1 MRSYNSY
8 SSRFIGSTMSAI
20 PRDVSPES
28 YNDARASAPRPR
40 VCFVGMANL
49 PVLAREFNRHPIGG
63 EQVQQT
69 LLAKAFARR
78 GYRVSMI
85 TADYGQ
91 AEGASW
97 DSVRTHKAFA
107 PREGVPVLRFF
118 HPRWSGLWSAMK
130 RSQADVFYTS
140 CGGAIVGQIA
150 LFCARHDKRMV
161 FRVASDADCEPELP
175 LIKYWRDKK
184 LYEYGLRRADCVLVQ
199 SERQRELLKRN
210 FGVDSVVAGML
221 VESGIEPRD
230 FADRTLAAIWIN
242 NFRTLKRAD
251 RLLDA
256 ANALPDTDFHLV
268 GGPAPGFQSY
278 FDEICARARVQR
290 NVSVHGQVPYH
301 DVNEFYEQARIYV
314 NTSEIEGFPNSY
326 LQAWVRGTPVVAY
339 FDPDGLIEREG
350 LGLAVSNQQE
360 LIDAIRCLTTDAS
373 RWREASVRCREFM
386 ARRFG
391 EEQVL
396 APYHAAFA
404 HQCQSLEKSR

>member
-1 MRSYNSY
+1 
-8 SSRFIGSTMSAI
+8 MSAI
-20 PRDVSPES
+20 PRGIATES
-28 YNDARASAPRPR
+28 YNGTTASDARPR
-40 VCFVGMANL
+40 VCFIGMSNL

-78 GYRVSMI
+78 GYPVSMI

-107 PREGVPVLRFF
+107 LRDGLPVLRFF

-130 RSQADVFYTS
+130 RSRADVFYTS

-150 LFCARHDKRMV
+150 MYCSRHGHRMV
-161 FRVASDADCEPELP
+161 FRVASDADCESELP

-210 FGVDSVVAGML
+210 FGVESVVAGML
-221 VESGIEPRD
+221 VESGMQLRD
-230 FADRTLAAIWIN
+230 FEDRKFSAIWIN

-256 ANALPDTDFHLV
+256 ARSLIDLDFHLV
-268 GGPAPGFQSY
+268 GGAAPGFQDY
-278 FDEICARARVQR
+278 FDEICACARTQP

-301 DVNEFYEQARIYV
+301 DVNEFYEQARVYV

-339 FDPDGLIEREG
+339 FDPDGLIAREG
-350 LGLAVSNQQE
+350 LGVAVSTQEE
-360 LIDAIRCLTTDAS
+360 LIEAIRTLTTDVT
-373 RWREASVRCREFM
+373 RWREASRRCRDFM
-386 ARRFG
+386 KRRFS
-391 EEQVL
+391 EDQVL
-396 APYHAAFA
+396 QPYIEAF
-404 HQCQSLEKSR
+404 SSTR

>member
-1 MRSYNSY
+1 
-8 SSRFIGSTMSAI
+8 MSAI
-20 PRDVSPES
+20 PCGIATES
-28 YNDARASAPRPR
+28 YDETTASNTRPR
-40 VCFVGMANL
+40 VCFIGMSNL

-78 GYRVSMI
+78 GYPVSMI

-97 DSVRTHKAFA
+97 DRVRTHKAFA
-107 PREGVPVLRFF
+107 LRDGLPVLRFF

-130 RSQADVFYTS
+130 RSQADIFYTS

-150 LFCARHDKRMV
+150 MYCTRHGHRMV

-210 FGVDSVVAGML
+210 FGVDSIVAGML
-221 VESGIEPRD
+221 VESGGELRD
-230 FADRTLAAIWIN
+230 FDDRTFSAIWIN

-256 ANALPDTDFHLV
+256 AQSLVDLDFHLV
-268 GGPAPGFQSY
+268 GGAAPGFQNY
-278 FDEICARARVQR
+278 FDEICARARTQP

-301 DVNEFYEQARIYV
+301 DVNEFYEQARVYV

-326 LQAWVRGTPVVAY
+326 LQAWVRGTPVIAY
-339 FDPDGLIEREG
+339 FDPDGLIAREG
-350 LGLAVSNQQE
+350 LGVAVSTQEE
-360 LIDAIRCLTTDAS
+360 LIEAIRILTTDAT
-373 RWREASVRCREFM
+373 RWREASQRCRDFM
-386 ARRFG
+386 QRRFS
-391 EEQVL
+391 EDHVL
-396 APYHAAFA
+396 KPYVEAFSSTPCA
-404 HQCQSLEKSR
+404 HS

>member
-1 MRSYNSY
+1 
-8 SSRFIGSTMSAI
+8 MSAI
-20 PRDVSPES
+20 PRDIATES
-28 YNDARASAPRPR
+28 YNGTTASNARPR
-40 VCFVGMANL
+40 ICFIGMTNL

-78 GYRVSMI
+78 GYPVSMI

-107 PREGVPVLRFF
+107 PRDGLPVLRFF
-118 HPRWSGLWSAMK
+118 HPRWSGLWAAMK
-130 RSQADVFYTS
+130 RSKADVFYTS

-150 LFCARHDKRMV
+150 MYCARHGHRMV

-210 FGVDSVVAGML
+210 FGVDSIVAGML
-221 VESGIEPRD
+221 VESGIELHD
-230 FADRTLAAIWIN
+230 FDDRKFSAIWIN
-242 NFRTLKRAD
+242 NFRRLKRAD

-256 ANALPDTDFHLV
+256 AQSLAHLDFHLV
-268 GGPAPGFQSY
+268 GGAAPGFQEY
-278 FDEICARARVQR
+278 FDEICARARKQP

-301 DVNEFYEQARIYV
+301 DVNEFYERARVYV
-314 NTSEIEGFPNSY
+314 STSEIEGFPNSY

-339 FDPDGLIEREG
+339 FDPDGLIAREG
-350 LGLAVSNQQE
+350 LGVAVSNQAE
-360 LIDAIRCLTTDAS
+360 LIGAIRTLTTDVKS
-373 RWREASVRCREFM
+373 WREASQRCRDFM
-386 ARRFG
+386 RRRFS
-391 EEQVL
+391 EDQVIE
-396 APYHAAFA
+396 PYVDAF
-404 HQCQSLEKSR
+404 SPIR

>member
-1 MRSYNSY
+1 M
-8 SSRFIGSTMSAI
+8 T
-20 PRDVSPES
+20 
-28 YNDARASAPRPR
+28 
-40 VCFVGMANL
+40 NL

-78 GYRVSMI
+78 GYPVSMI

-107 PREGVPVLRFF
+107 LAGGLPVLRFF
-118 HPRWSGLWSAMK
+118 HPRWSGLWNAMK
-130 RSQADVFYTS
+130 RSRAEIFYTS

-150 LFCARHDKRMV
+150 MFCRRYGRRMV

-199 SERQRELLKRN
+199 SEHQRNLLQRN
-210 FGVDSVVAGML
+210 YGVKSVVAGML
-221 VESGIEPRD
+221 VESGLALREFD
-230 FADRTLAAIWIN
+230 DRMFSAIWIN

-256 ANALPDTDFHLV
+256 AHSLADIDFHLV
-268 GGPAPGFQSY
+268 GGAAPGFQAY
-278 FDEICARARVQR
+278 FDEICAQARTQH
-290 NVSVHGQVPYH
+290 NVRVHGQVPYH
-301 DVNEFYEQARIYV
+301 DVNEFYEQARVYV

-339 FDPDGLIEREG
+339 FDPDGLIAREG
-350 LGLAVSNQQE
+350 LGVAVSNQTE
-360 LIDAIRCLTTDAS
+360 LIDAIRSLTTDAA
-373 RWREASVRCREFM
+373 RWREASKRCREFM
-386 ARRFG
+386 KRRFS

-396 APYHAAFA
+396 EPYLAAFD
-404 HQCQSLEKSR
+404 HS